1 MTDPA
6 IRYLE
11 EAIRRAEAARE
22 ELDIEVKGLRLALSR
37 LQRNRDQPEEQR
49 PTEPAE
55 DESMS
60 AEVKAWRALSRT
72 DAVERVLAEGGGELH
87 RKEIARRLAEVGR
100 GDTLDAISAALAYMA
115 RGDAPRV
122 EGLGYGRWRL
132 RTADSVPALHSPDHE
147 AVPSEAQS
155 PHGWPGPA
163 NGSAT
168 DPVEEVVTTQS

>member
-6 IRYLE
+6 IRYFE
-11 EAIRRAEAARE
+11 EAIRRAETARE

-49 PTEPAE
+49 PAELAE
-55 DESMS
+55 DESVS

-72 DAVERVLAEGGGELH
+72 DAVERVLVEGGGELH
-87 RKEIARRLAEVGR
+87 RKEIARRLADVGR
-100 GDTLDAISAALAYMA
+100 DDRLDAISAALAYMA

-132 RTADSVPALHSPDHE
+132 RKDPPTPTPPAPDDD
-147 AVPSEAQS
+147 AAPPRS
-155 PHGWPGPA
+155 WPGPL
-163 NGSAT
+163 NGSAGN
-168 DPVEEVVTTQS
+168 PVEEVASTSG